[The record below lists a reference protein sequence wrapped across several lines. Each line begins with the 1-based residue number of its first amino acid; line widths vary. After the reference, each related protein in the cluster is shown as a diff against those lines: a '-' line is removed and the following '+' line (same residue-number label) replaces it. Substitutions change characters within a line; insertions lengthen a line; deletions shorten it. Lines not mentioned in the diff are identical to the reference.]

1 MELTVEY
8 NPEEIAVPLPETEGR
23 HKRYLEDMSPEQR
36 EEILGRF
43 FNGIIKEPLDS
54 PSECKTGGFRVHR
67 CIEIGT
73 HDKPALIFT
82 DINDYEAEWVLS
94 L

>member
-43 FNGIIKEPLDS
+43 FNLTHKKS
-54 PSECKTGGFRVHR
+54 PASTGGEMNCGF
-67 CIEIGT
+67 
-73 HDKPALIFT
+73 F
-82 DINDYEAEWVLS
+82 
-94 L
+94 